1 MGKGRNTFSSAYLH
15 CSTSS
20 HGERERRGMGL
31 MAIVGPQAVRLDD
44 RQSPGSCCACAA
56 TEARLSSL
64 VKGAR
69 AGFEKPGEPWP
80 HRLLT
85 PSLQSSLCPTVLVTL
100 RGGRYICREPP
111 LVFYCCISN
120 PQHPGSSTPNAF
132 LYTHFALLHLPAQ
145 ASILALRH
153 ATPRQYLL
161 HLTRSLCTLLECSH
175 TSYSREFELID
186 KTPQQQT
193 Q

>member
-1 MGKGRNTFSSAYLH
+1 MVSKGRNTFSSAYLH

-20 HGERERRGMGL
+20 HGEHGRRERRGMGL
-31 MAIVGPQAVRLDD
+31 MAIVGPQRSRLDD
-44 RQSPGSCCACAA
+44 RQSPGSCCACAG
-56 TEARLSSL
+56 TGARLSSL

-80 HRLLT
+80 HRRLT

-111 LVFYCCISN
+111 LVFCYCISN
-120 PQHPGSSTPNAF
+120 PQHNTPAPPSPNAF
-132 LYTHFALLHLPAQ
+132 LVHTTHFALLHLPAQ
-145 ASILALRH
+145 GKHSALRH

-161 HLTRSLCTLLECSH
+161 HLTRSLCALLECSH
-175 TSYSREFELID
+175 DTFCSATIAR
-186 KTPQQQT
+186 
-193 Q
+193 

>member
-1 MGKGRNTFSSAYLH
+1 MSKGRNTFSSAYLH

-31 MAIVGPQAVRLDD
+31 MAIVGPQRSRLHE
-44 RQSPGSCCACAA
+44 RQSPGSCCACAG

-80 HRLLT
+80 HRPLT

-111 LVFYCCISN
+111 LFFCHCISI
-120 PQHPGSSTPNAF
+120 PQHPGPHLPTRF
-132 LYTHFALLHLPAQ
+132 LYTALPSSTSRRKQ
-145 ASILALRH
+145 AFC
-153 ATPRQYLL
+153 ATPRCA
-161 HLTRSLCTLLECSH
+161 TPIPTSLDSKLV
-175 TSYSREFELID
+175 RFA
-186 KTPQQQT
+186 
-193 Q
+193 